1 MKFIDIKSNFYK
13 EVLDAWSILCKETSR
28 ENYLWNNKCI
38 KIANK
43 PVFFKDFAE
52 NIKQLYDDDEKLIHF
67 ADTGLST
74 KQYLKVEECKSHV
87 LIRTLSFFSKWKR

>member
-13 EVLDAWSILCKETSR
+13 EVLDTLSILCKKTTR
-28 ENYLWNNKCI
+28 EYYLWNNKCI

-52 NIKQLYDDDEKLIHF
+52 KGFNYIKQLYDDDEKLIHICRYWF
-67 ADTGLST
+67 KYKTVS
-74 KQYLKVEECKSHV
+74 KVE
-87 LIRTLSFFSKWKR
+87 RFG